1 MNRAADAASAQR
13 FPALGGPL
21 NRSSWE
27 STLDGRFRAQAAA
40 TPERPAVIDR
50 DLLADYATLDAWS
63 DRIAAELLAR
73 GTETGD
79 RVALCMPRGAAAIAA
94 ILGILKTGAAYV
106 PVSPDDPP
114 ARTTAML
121 DAVSPRLVVAG
132 SQADVPPSTESILAG
147 DPPARPQGDSVP
159 AADQPAPAADQP

>member
-40 TPERPAVIDR
+40 APERPAVIDR

-73 GTETGD
+73 GTGT
-79 RVALCMPRGAAAIAA
+79 
-94 ILGILKTGAAYV
+94 
-106 PVSPDDPP
+106 
-114 ARTTAML
+114 
-121 DAVSPRLVVAG
+121 
-132 SQADVPPSTESILAG
+132 
-147 DPPARPQGDSVP
+147 
-159 AADQPAPAADQP
+159 